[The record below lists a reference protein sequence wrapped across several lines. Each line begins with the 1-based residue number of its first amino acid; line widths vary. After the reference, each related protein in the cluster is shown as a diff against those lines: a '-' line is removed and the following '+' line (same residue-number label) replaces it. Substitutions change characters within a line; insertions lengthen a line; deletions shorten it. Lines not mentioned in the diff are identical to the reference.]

1 MTERHR
7 RQTERA
13 AGVPRWVR
21 REDASLVAQA
31 AEGRRQQ
38 RISHLVALENQFD
51 LAGSFSGQ
59 QGEEG
64 ESAEGTAALVAQHSP
79 EGRGVTPEGAL
90 RGVVIGLPRRE
101 P

>member
-1 MTERHR
+1 M
-7 RQTERA
+7 
-13 AGVPRWVR
+13 R
-21 REDASLVAQA
+21 REDASLVVEQA

-38 RISHLVALENQFD
+38 RTSHLVALENQFD
-51 LAGSFSGQ
+51 LAASLSGQ
-59 QGEEG
+59 QGGEG
-64 ESAEGTAALVAQHSP
+64 ESAEGAAALVAQHSP